1 MQVLDLMVIIMNR
14 MRLISILG
22 VLGIAM
28 MNPVSAFAH
37 VALTDSMPK
46 ADSTVNAAPESLMLM
61 FTEEVKLLKAAIAP
75 EGGKEMDI
83 GFKPMSMAM
92 KHFNVALPSLSE
104 GVYQVNWTV
113 MGSDG
118 HRMDESFSFT
128 IDANAMSTD
137 HDANHTNH
145 GGSHDNHS
153 DGNH

>member
-1 MQVLDLMVIIMNR
+1 MHVLDLMVMIMNR
-14 MRLISILG
+14 MKLISILG
-22 VLGIAM
+22 LLGVVM
-28 MNPVSAFAH
+28 LNPVSAFAH

-46 ADSTVNAAPESLMLM
+46 ADSTVNVAPESLMLM

-128 IDANAMSTD
+128 IDANAMSTG
-137 HDANHTNH
+137 HDASHTNH
-145 GGSHDNHS
+145 GDSHDNHS
-153 DGNH
+153 DGSH